1 LTDAAL
7 TDRIQRAIASDSM
20 IRHFGMEVEETS
32 EHLTRVS
39 AVVTQD
45 SLQLHDLAHGAFMF
59 ALMDVAFALTV
70 NAKVDAVA
78 VQWSISQFRSAK
90 LGDKVT
96 AECRPLHAGRRL
108 MVVELLT
115 LGADGRVLAKGQA
128 TAIPLAVMATSPGGT
143 PASR

>member
-1 LTDAAL
+1 MTDAAMS
-7 TDRIQRAIASDSM
+7 DRIQRAIASDSM
-20 IRHFGMEVEETS
+20 IRHFGMVVEETS

-39 AVVTQD
+39 ATVGTD
-45 SLQLHDLAHGAFMF
+45 SLQLHELAHGAFIF

-96 AECRPLHAGRRL
+96 AECRPLHNGRRL
-108 MVVELLT
+108 VVVELLA
-115 LGADGRVLAKGQA
+115 LGDDGRLLAKGHA
-128 TAIPLAVMATSPGGT
+128 TAIPVGEPVQTQ
-143 PASR
+143 SRC